1 MAMEF
6 PLPLPD
12 DPPSYVEAW
21 IRWQLTVHQASP
33 AQVADILTR
42 AHVPSWVSEDWTRDT
57 IAQLVARPLDTINN
71 QERSQA

>member
-1 MAMEF
+1 
-6 PLPLPD
+6 
-12 DPPSYVEAW
+12 
-21 IRWQLTVHQASP
+21 VHQALP